1 MIFVFDFDDT
11 LFCIKKL
18 RSNRLPLFEKR
29 GIPREHWYRDYY
41 AARKRGE
48 DYSPL
53 KQYKRLE
60 KLGLVRHEFASF
72 KKDFLGTAKVMS
84 EFRHDGTKEI
94 LQQARKNGHR
104 VIILTKGF
112 PWYQRWK
119 VENSGLAAHVDE
131 IITTRIPKSFAIGKI
146 LRKYKNERVVYVED
160 SHKQITEVKL
170 HYPEVFV
177 IQSYY
182 ACCRDSITLTPFADV
197 VAKTSTELQK
207 FLVSGLSFFV
217 PKINVKDYGITNAA
231 IMAANMLQRHKI
243 ISVPTETS
251 YGLAA
256 DATSGESVKKERAIK
271 NRDEAKRIPVMTANF
286 HKFQRYAEITT
297 DQKKWI
303 NKYENRT
310 VSFRLQK
317 SKGKL
322 RTLSNDPTVVARK
335 ATHPFL
341 RELAKNFDKPFTIT
355 STNIS
360 GQPSI
365 YGFKEYETQFKNH
378 EQQVDAF
385 FDYGTLRPEPAS
397 TILDVTQNPPQ
408 VLRQGRTKINVK
420 KTVSTK
426 SHKKTS

>member
-1 MIFVFDFDDT
+1 MIFIFDFDDT

-29 GIPREHWYRDYY
+29 GIPREHWYRDYF

-60 KLGLVRHEFASF
+60 KLGLVRHEFDSF
-72 KKDFLGTAKVMS
+72 KKEFLGTAKVMS

-146 LRKYKNERVVYVED
+146 LRKHKNERVVYIED

-197 VAKTSTELQK
+197 VAKTSNELQK
-207 FLVSGLSFFV
+207 FLVSGPSFFV
-217 PKINVKDYGITNAA
+217 PRVNIKDYGIANAA
-231 IMAANMLQRHKI
+231 LMAGNMLQRHKI

-256 DATSGESVKKERAIK
+256 DATSKKAVSQIYKIK
-271 NRDEAKRIPVMTANF
+271 NRDESKRIPFMVRSRE
-286 HKFQRYAEITT
+286 QL
-297 DQKKWI
+297 KKYVQLSREQELWLK
-303 NKYENRT
+303 KYENKT
-310 VSFRLQK
+310 VSFLMPK
-317 SKGKL
+317 TKGKL
-322 RTLSNDPTVVARK
+322 DLVGGVGRK

-365 YGFKEYETQFKNH
+365 YGFKEYEIQFKNH

-397 TILDVTQNPPQ
+397 TILDITQNPPQ

-426 SHKKTS
+426 PHKKTS